1 MKRTLP
7 LFFLLFMCVINFS
20 FAQTVK
26 KTNNKKQIKEIPFHP
41 DSLKGCVLCLQ
52 INGKIDLGKDK
63 TGFDVEIYRNDSLV
77 STINAEASS
86 GKFKVFLPFNNKF
99 KVLLRKEGYYKKFI
113 HVDTKFPNKR
123 VENQYELEFITNMFK
138 TLKDLDADILN
149 QPTAEVKYY
158 PQADI
163 FNFDPVYTMGIKEEI
178 KKLYQDYKL
187 LQKIDADFAK

>member
-1 MKRTLP
+1 MKRTP
-7 LFFLLFMCVINFS
+7 ILFFLFLICAVQFS
-20 FAQTVK
+20 VAQAVK
-26 KTNNKKQIKEIPFHP
+26 KSKNTKQVREVRFHP
-41 DSLKGCVLCLQ
+41 DSLMGCVLCLQ
-52 INGKIDLGKDK
+52 INGKVGLGKDK
-63 TGFDVEIYRNDSLV
+63 TGFDVEIYRDDSLV

-123 VENQYELEFITNMFK
+123 VENQYELEFITDMFK

-163 FNFDPVYTMGIKEEI
+163 FNFDPVYTMGIREEI

-187 LQKIDADFAK
+187 LQKIDADFAE